1 MSNKILSVKDLN
13 FNYGKI
19 KILKDINFELDKGD
33 YLGIIGANGSG
44 KTTLIKVLLGLLQ
57 PSSGTVVYHQN
68 ILEDNALGYVP
79 QKTFGDHQNFP
90 ATVKEIVRTG
100 LLANKGFLKQ
110 YNDEDNKKVVEI
122 LNRLNLC
129 DLKNRK
135 INKLSGGQQQR
146 VLLARSLVSNPR
158 VLILDEPTSALD
170 PEVREDFYQLLE
182 TVNKSG
188 VTIILIS
195 HDLQSIEPYLNKV
208 LLLDRKILFFGNPK
222 DFNKTVSAKSY
233 LGHIHD

>member
-1 MSNKILSVKDLN
+1 MSNKILTVKDLN

-19 KILKDINFELDKGD
+19 KILNNLNFELVKGD

-44 KTTLIKVLLGLLQ
+44 KTTLIKVLLGLLE
-57 PSSGTVVYHQN
+57 PNSGQVVYHQN

-79 QKTFGDHQNFP
+79 QKTFGDHHNFP

-100 LLANKGFLKQ
+100 LLANKGFLKL
-110 YNDEDNKKVVEI
+110 YNEEDEKKVVAI
-122 LNRLNLC
+122 LERLSLC
-129 DLKNRK
+129 DLKDRK
-135 INKLSGGQQQR
+135 IGKLSGGQQQR

-158 VLILDEPTSALD
+158 LLILDEPTSALD

-195 HDLQSIEPYLNKV
+195 HDLQSIESYLSKV
-208 LLLDRKILFFGNPK
+208 LLLDRKILFFGDQK
-222 DFNKTVSAKSY
+222 DFNKTMSAKNY
-233 LGHIHD
+233 LGHSHS